1 LFTFDNLKFI
11 VMEMLNETMI
21 AKEEISKLH
30 FVHHEVLNSQEAI
43 QKRKEDLERAMILGN
58 AYHSKVRIE
67 FVATDGIHT
76 VETTVWHASD
86 ADVALK
92 GGAIIPLNAIKK
104 VSF

>member
-1 LFTFDNLKFI
+1 
-11 VMEMLNETMI
+11 METLNETMV

-30 FVHHEVLNSQEAI
+30 FVHHEVLSSQEAI

-58 AYHSKVRIE
+58 AYHSKVKIE
-67 FVATDGIHT
+67 FVTTDGVHT

-92 GGAIIPLNAIKK
+92 GGAMIPVLAIQK